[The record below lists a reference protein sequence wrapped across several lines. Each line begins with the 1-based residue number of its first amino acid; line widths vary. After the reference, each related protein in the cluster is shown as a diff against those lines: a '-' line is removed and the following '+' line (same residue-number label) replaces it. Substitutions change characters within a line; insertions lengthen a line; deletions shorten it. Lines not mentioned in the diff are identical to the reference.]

1 MRAADGHSG
10 LPRRQERNLQWSSG
24 AAATTKDT
32 HAPAARDAA
41 ARSSPPP
48 QKNKTKN
55 KQVAQFQAEY
65 QAAFSAGDPGAARLR
80 LIWAL
85 AHHAQSRAHVRRALD
100 LATSALDA
108 APPAPAAAEPRGRAP
123 HPPADDED
131 RELRYLSAVALY
143 NLGRYLDCRRACA
156 ALLER
161 HPGASRQAEAL
172 KAAADD
178 QVVKEGLLG
187 LGVLGAVSAVVV
199 GLVVSATSARR
210 R

>member
-1 MRAADGHSG
+1 MHAIRGALASPTTMTPTS
-10 LPRRQERNLQWSSG
+10 PRSRRRHCANPRQKLE
-24 AAATTKDT
+24 
-32 HAPAARDAA
+32 
-41 ARSSPPP
+41 
-48 QKNKTKN
+48 KT
-55 KQVAQFQAEY
+55 QVAQFQAEY
-65 QAAFSAGDPGAARLR
+65 QVAFSAGDPGAARLR

-100 LATSALDA
+100 LATSALEA
-108 APPAPAAAEPRGRAP
+108 RGAGSGSGAGAGGSGAAASDT
-123 HPPADDED
+123 PADDED

-161 HPGASRQAEAL
+161 HPGCSRQAEGL
-172 KAAADD
+172 KACADD

-187 LGVLGAVSAVVV
+187 LGVLGAVSALVV
-199 GLVVSATSARR
+199 GVVVSATSARR

>member
-1 MRAADGHSG
+1 MF
-10 LPRRQERNLQWSSG
+10 
-24 AAATTKDT
+24 
-32 HAPAARDAA
+32 
-41 ARSSPPP
+41 
-48 QKNKTKN
+48 
-55 KQVAQFQAEY
+55 QVATFQAEY
-65 QAAFSAGDPGAARLR
+65 QAAFSAGDPDAARLR

-100 LATSALDA
+100 LATAALEGRGGA
-108 APPAPAAAEPRGRAP
+108 SAAAVASPGAATP
-123 HPPADDED
+123 GASGGATAAADED
-131 RELRYLSAVALY
+131 RELRYLSAVALF

-156 ALLER
+156 LLLAR

-187 LGVLGAVSAVVV
+187 LGVLGAVSALVV
-199 GLVVSATSARR
+199 GVAVSATARR

>member
-1 MRAADGHSG
+1 
-10 LPRRQERNLQWSSG
+10 LPASRQRRRRRRHRP
-24 AAATTKDT
+24 KK
-32 HAPAARDAA
+32 
-41 ARSSPPP
+41 
-48 QKNKTKN
+48 KNQ
-55 KQVAQFQAEY
+55 QVAQFQAEY

-100 LATSALDA
+100 LATAALDA
-108 APPAPAAAEPRGRAP
+108 RAGAGGGAGGTAPGRATTAATAATDA
-123 HPPADDED
+123 PADDED

-156 ALLER
+156 ILIER
-161 HPGASRQAEAL
+161 HRGAARQAEAL

-187 LGVLGAVSAVVV
+187 LGVLGAVSALVV
-199 GLVVSATSARR
+199 GVVVSATSARR

>member
-1 MRAADGHSG
+1 MLEQME
-10 LPRRQERNLQWSSG
+10 LPVTNDE
-24 AAATTKDT
+24 
-32 HAPAARDAA
+32 
-41 ARSSPPP
+41 
-48 QKNKTKN
+48 
-55 KQVAQFQAEY
+55 QVAQFQAEY

-85 AHHAQSRAHVRRALD
+85 AHHVQSRAHVRRALD
-100 LATSALDA
+100 LATSALEARGGEAGAAATAAAAA
-108 APPAPAAAEPRGRAP
+108 APSAASPRPAGGGG
-123 HPPADDED
+123 PADDED

-187 LGVLGAVSAVVV
+187 LGVLASVSALVV
-199 GLVVSATSARR
+199 GIAVSATSARR